1 MVNRCIQTRTQLSRL
16 VVWRNMPALD
26 SLETLKAMV
35 RRFCEERDWD
45 QFHNIKDLS
54 MALSIEAAEL
64 MELFRWKDAAQL
76 EALLQNATKK
86 EEVEDELSDILFFI
100 LRIAQTSDI
109 DLAKSLER
117 KIAKNALKYPVEK
130 AKGSNKKYNEL

>member
-1 MVNRCIQTRTQLSRL
+1 
-16 VVWRNMPALD
+16 MPALD